1 MSPFV
6 VLLGFAVLACQN
18 PPPSRTDAP
27 ATDAQR
33 APSPDT
39 QRAPVAD
46 TPRAQAPAPAPPAA
60 VAAVQRGQADT
71 TVLRALAVLDSLI
84 PLRAPGSLSTADQ
97 RTWGEQTEWLKTL
110 KGRIESLLT
119 LVVTPAESVAVPAPV
134 ERKNLKALQEEAEQ
148 ESAKLVLSSAPL
160 RARHGAAMTAIRAM
174 KEKS

>member
-39 QRAPVAD
+39 QRTPAAD
-46 TPRAQAPAPAPPAA
+46 AQRAQAPAPPAA
-60 VAAVQRGQADT
+60 AAAVRRGQADT
-71 TVLRALAVLDSLI
+71 TVLLAMAVLDSLI
-84 PLRAPGSLSTADQ
+84 PLRAPGSLSAADQ

-134 ERKNLKALQEEAEQ
+134 ERKNIKALQEEAEQ

-160 RARHGAAMTAIRAM
+160 RARHDAAMTAIRNM

>member
-6 VLLGFAVLACQN
+6 VVLGVAVLACQN

-33 APSPDT
+33 TPAPPPDT
-39 QRAPVAD
+39 QRTPASD
-46 TPRAQAPAPAPPAA
+46 TPRAPAPP
-60 VAAVQRGQADT
+60 VQRAQADT
-71 TVLRALAVLDSLI
+71 TVTRALAVLDSLI
-84 PLRAPGSLSTADQ
+84 PLPAPGSLSAADR

-110 KGRIESLLT
+110 KGRIESLLS
-119 LVVTPAESVAVPAPV
+119 LVVTPSESVAVPAPV
-134 ERKNLKALQEEAEQ
+134 ERKNIKALQDEAEQ

-160 RARHGAAMTAIRAM
+160 RARHDAAMTAIRNM

>member
-6 VLLGFAVLACQN
+6 VVLGLAVFACQN

-27 ATDAQR
+27 ATDAQP
-33 APSPDT
+33 APPPDT
-39 QRAPVAD
+39 QPTPAPD
-46 TPRAQAPAPAPPAA
+46 TPRDPAPAPPI
-60 VAAVQRGQADT
+60 QRAQADT

-84 PLRAPGSLSTADQ
+84 PIRAPGSLSAAEQ
-97 RTWGEQTEWLKTL
+97 RTWAEQTEWLKTL
-110 KGRIESLLT
+110 KGRIESLLS

-134 ERKNLKALQEEAEQ
+134 ERKNIKALQEEAEQ

-160 RARHGAAMTAIRAM
+160 RARHDVAMTAIRAM

>member
-6 VLLGFAVLACQN
+6 LVLGFAVLACQN

-27 ATDAQR
+27 ATDAQPTPPPATQPTP
-33 APSPDT
+33 APD
-39 QRAPVAD
+39 A
-46 TPRAQAPAPAPPAA
+46 PRAQAPAPAPA
-60 VAAVQRGQADT
+60 VPRAQADT

-84 PLRAPGSLSTADQ
+84 PLRAPGSLSAAEQ

-110 KGRIESLLT
+110 KGRIESLLS

-134 ERKNLKALQEEAEQ
+134 ERKNIKALQDEAEQ
-148 ESAKLVLSSAPL
+148 ESAKLVLSSALL
-160 RARHGAAMTAIRAM
+160 RSRHDAAMTAIRAM

>member
-33 APSPDT
+33 APAPDTPPIPSPDPQRTAAPAT
-39 QRAPVAD
+39 QRAPSPD
-46 TPRAQAPAPAPPAA
+46 LQRA
-60 VAAVQRGQADT
+60 QADT
-71 TVLRALAVLDSLI
+71 TVIRALVVLDSLI
-84 PLRAPGSLSTADQ
+84 PLRAPRSLSAADQ
-97 RTWGEQTEWLKTL
+97 RTWTEQTEWLKTL
-110 KGRIESLLT
+110 KGRIETLLS

-134 ERKNLKALQEEAEQ
+134 ERKNIKALQEEAEQ

-160 RARHGAAMTAIRAM
+160 RTRYEVAMMAIRAM
-174 KEKS
+174 KEKE

>member
-33 APSPDT
+33 APSPDA
-39 QRAPVAD
+39 QRTPPAD
-46 TPRAQAPAPAPPAA
+46 TQRAQAPAPAAA
-60 VAAVQRGQADT
+60 AAAVQRGQADT
-71 TVLRALAVLDSLI
+71 TVLRAVAVLDSLI
-84 PLRAPGSLSTADQ
+84 PLRAPGSLSAADQ

-110 KGRIESLLT
+110 KGRIETLLS

-134 ERKNLKALQEEAEQ
+134 ERKNIKALQDEAEQ

-160 RARHGAAMTAIRAM
+160 RARHDAAMTVIRNM

>member
-27 ATDAQR
+27 ATDAQPASSPDTQR
-33 APSPDT
+33 PPVPDT
-39 QRAPVAD
+39 QRAP
-46 TPRAQAPAPAPPAA
+46 APPAPPL
-60 VAAVQRGQADT
+60 QRAQADT
-71 TVLRALAVLDSLI
+71 TVIRALAVLDSLI
-84 PLRAPGSLSTADQ
+84 PLRAPGSLSAADQ

-110 KGRIESLLT
+110 KGRIENLLS

-134 ERKNLKALQEEAEQ
+134 ERKNIKALQEEADQ

-160 RARHGAAMTAIRAM
+160 RARHDVAMTAIRAM
-174 KEKS
+174 KEKD